1 MNDDQFDLD
10 ETTLS
15 VDLSNATQAVKESR
29 FEDAFNLLKV
39 LLKENPDHI
48 DILYLTAVSTRFC
61 LYSFALSLRS
71 SGMST

>member
-39 LLKENPDHI
+39 LLKD
-48 DILYLTAVSTRFC
+48 L
-61 LYSFALSLRS
+61 ALQD
-71 SGMST
+71 